1 MFRACLSGCHLL
13 SIFVLAR
20 TLVITK
26 SGLESLFDFEFDEVG
41 LLEWAVAAC
50 AASASFCDLSSF
62 SCASILQ
69 LEIIISVISVN
80 VCC

>member
-1 MFRACLSGCHLL
+1 M
-13 SIFVLAR
+13 
-20 TLVITK
+20 ITK
-26 SGLESLFDFEFDEVG
+26 SGLESLFDLEFDEVG

-69 LEIIISVISVN
+69 LEIISVN
-80 VCC
+80 VIDSMC